1 MVPDITPSVKFIGVD
16 DLDLDLF
23 ESQYVVPEGMS
34 YNSYVILDE
43 KTAVLDTADG
53 RKGDAWK
60 ANLAEALGDRQPDYL
75 IVHHMESDHSAL
87 IAWMLERYPSVTLVA
102 TAAALKMLP
111 QFFEGIALEGR
122 TLAVKEGD
130 TLCLGSHTLKFVMAP
145 MVHWPEV
152 MVSYE
157 ASEKILFS
165 ADAFGRFGAME
176 KIAFWASD
184 DDDWAC
190 EARRYYFNIC
200 GKYGVQVQNLLK
212 KLAGVETAMICPLHG
227 PILNENLGYYLG
239 LYQTWSSYGVETP
252 GVFVAY
258 ASIHGGTAAAA
269 EKLAEILK
277 EKGCPKVAVADI
289 TRDDLAECVEDAFR
303 YGKMVACASSYDGGV
318 FTPMHDFLYRLQAKG
333 YQQRTVALVENGSWA
348 PSAARVMKEMFGAM
362 KAVTVL
368 EPVVTI
374 RSRMHAE
381 DLPKLEALADAI
393 LQA

>member
-1 MVPDITPSVKFIGVD
+1 
-16 DLDLDLF
+16 
-23 ESQYVVPEGMS
+23 
-34 YNSYVILDE
+34 
-43 KTAVLDTADG
+43 
-53 RKGDAWK
+53 
-60 ANLAEALGDRQPDYL
+60 
-75 IVHHMESDHSAL
+75 
-87 IAWMLERYPSVTLVA
+87 
-102 TAAALKMLP
+102 
-111 QFFEGIALEGR
+111 
-122 TLAVKEGD
+122 
-130 TLCLGSHTLKFVMAP
+130 
-145 MVHWPEV
+145 
-152 MVSYE
+152 
-157 ASEKILFS
+157 
-165 ADAFGRFGAME
+165 
-176 KIAFWASD
+176 
-184 DDDWAC
+184 
-190 EARRYYFNIC
+190 YYFNIC

-227 PILNENLGYYLG
+227 PILNENLGYYLS

>member
-227 PILNENLGYYLG
+227 PILNENLGYYLS